1 MTRRRF
7 LLALGAGVLAASAL
21 PAWAGAFEDWFDA
34 AKKNRL
40 GAIRSLL
47 QRGFDVNAAEP
58 ERGET
63 ALMLALRE
71 KSMDVFAFL
80 LSRGELDLEQKARN
94 GDTALMIAA
103 WTGNL
108 PAVKALVEKG
118 AQVNKPGWAPLHYA
132 AGSGN
137 LDVIRYL
144 LEEHAYI
151 DAESPNRTTPLMMAA
166 WLGHIHAVKLLLDEG
181 ADASLRN
188 DKGMDVVDFA
198 RDGEHPDI
206 VNGLLYRRGS
216 PPAR

>member
-1 MTRRRF
+1 MKRRQL
-7 LLALGAGVLAASAL
+7 LLAMAAGVLGASASS
-21 PAWAGAFEDWFDA
+21 AQAGAFEDWFDA

-40 GAIRSLL
+40 STIKSLL
-47 QRGFDVNAAEP
+47 QRGFDVNAAEL

-71 KSMDVFAFL
+71 KSMDVFGFL
-80 LSRGELDLEQKARN
+80 LTRGEIDLEQKARN
-94 GDTALMIAA
+94 GDNALMIAA

-118 AQVNKPGWAPLHYA
+118 AQVNRPGWAPLHYA

-137 LDVIRYL
+137 LDVISYL

-181 ADASLRN
+181 ADPSPRN
-188 DKGMDVVDFA
+188 DKGMDVIDFA

-216 PPAR
+216 APAK